1 MQMSFGKKKRHK
13 TALGEFCKRFD
24 PENLGIIG
32 GKKNKLALMSFDF
45 VFKVVNFDTFGIS
58 LH

>member
-1 MQMSFGKKKRHK
+1 MSFGKKKGIRQ
-13 TALGEFCKRFD
+13 
-24 PENLGIIG
+24 PWENSVNGLIQRTWESLE